1 MSSISG
7 DVAAAQPLLVPDAC
21 VWGRALLAQVA
32 MVISCSHQARMA
44 VIKVSKNPRERFAKK
59 FLRSKNSARRAGRLT
74 SLADWQ
80 ASQALRAS
88 SASFLLLPAAPSMS
102 SQYPH
107 LDLRCVAQRL
117 FARAA
122 ARVHPVAD
130 CITFTNTASCA
141 AETLSSRKNR
151 RPGFVAG

>member
-1 MSSISG
+1 MS
-7 DVAAAQPLLVPDAC
+7 PLRSHC
-21 VWGRALLAQVA
+21 WRQMRVWGRVLLAQVA

-44 VIKVSKNPRERFAKK
+44 VIEVSKNPRERFAKR

-74 SLADWQ
+74 SLAWQ

-88 SASFLLLPAAPSMS
+88 PASFLLLPAAPSMS

-107 LDLRCVAQRL
+107 LDLRCIAQRL

-130 CITFTNTASCA
+130 CITFANTASCA